1 MGNTLYLECYS
12 GISGDMTV
20 AALLDLGADRE
31 VLENAL
37 KSLPLTGY
45 RTEIKKVKKS
55 GIVACDFHVI
65 LDKEHE
71 NHDHDMEYLHG
82 HGHFEKSSH
91 GQEHIHEES
100 GGREHTHY
108 HVHRGLKEIK
118 EIIYAG
124 KLTENAERLATKI
137 FSILAEAEAA
147 AHNVPAEEVHFHEV
161 GAVDSIVDIVATA
174 VCIDNLNVAEVI
186 VPELWEGRGTV
197 RCQHGILPIPVPA
210 VLNLAA
216 QNGLKIKITDVQG
229 ELVTPTGAAIAAAVR
244 TKERLP
250 ERFSV
255 IKTGIGAGKREY
267 DCPGILRAML
277 IKEEE
282 AEKEDI
288 ICKLETNIDDCTGE
302 NLGYTMK
309 LLMEAGAKDVYYVP
323 AFMKKNRPAWILN
336 VLCKEEDRENLEQI
350 IFRETTTIGIR
361 RTEMHRTILEREIR
375 RIGTDLGE
383 VLVKVCRD
391 REKIY
396 FYPEYESLTKFCKKA
411 GLSYRE
417 AYEMAVNEAEKE
429 V

>member
-1 MGNTLYLECYS
+1 VGNTLYLECYS

-55 GIVACDFHVI
+55 GIEACDFHVI
-65 LDKEHE
+65 LDKEYE

-82 HGHFEKSSH
+82 HGHFEMNSH

-100 GGREHTHY
+100 GGREHTHH

-124 KLTENAERLATKI
+124 KLTENAERLAIKI

-161 GAVDSIVDIVATA
+161 GAVDSIVDIVAAA

-210 VLNLAA
+210 VLNLAS

-229 ELVTPTGAAIAAAVR
+229 ELVTPTGAAIAATVR
-244 TKERLP
+244 TKERLSGGFF
-250 ERFSV
+250 RY
-255 IKTGIGAGKREY
+255 KNGNRRRKKR
-267 DCPGILRAML
+267 
-277 IKEEE
+277 
-282 AEKEDI
+282 
-288 ICKLETNIDDCTGE
+288 
-302 NLGYTMK
+302 
-309 LLMEAGAKDVYYVP
+309 V
-323 AFMKKNRPAWILN
+323 
-336 VLCKEEDRENLEQI
+336 
-350 IFRETTTIGIR
+350 
-361 RTEMHRTILEREIR
+361 
-375 RIGTDLGE
+375 
-383 VLVKVCRD
+383 
-391 REKIY
+391 
-396 FYPEYESLTKFCKKA
+396 
-411 GLSYRE
+411 
-417 AYEMAVNEAEKE
+417 
-429 V
+429 